1 MLIFMRT
8 KRRRRKLSQV
18 NNRKEHNHK
27 GEQQVPDA
35 RFVRLD
41 EQMQQPHAH
50 INARFNAVNERLNGF
65 DGRFNLIDEI
75 QIQMGQ
81 FQSRKH
87 PRAKTSSKAGSIL
100 EPKTAKT
107 KPDLA
112 ILLLQPRDGSAGDP
126 PSPATAAA
134 AATSAVSSRSPATR
148 SGNSGLVAAEILS
161 DWAACDFLHD
171 DETVTR
177 SGDLSPVPAIFF
189 STVNGFLYALQRTD
203 RTGNK
208 QIVSDHLVICA
219 ALLADPI
226 TPSPTDPLKI
236 RSVRSPSITPT
247 ML

>member
-1 MLIFMRT
+1 MKSGKGRPLVADVREGTRAWFSTIAKFCC
-8 KRRRRKLSQV
+8 RKQNPVQCS
-18 NNRKEHNHK
+18 
-27 GEQQVPDA
+27 GSVP
-35 RFVRLD
+35 
-41 EQMQQPHAH
+41 E
-50 INARFNAVNERLNGF
+50 
-65 DGRFNLIDEI
+65 
-75 QIQMGQ
+75 
-81 FQSRKH
+81 
-87 PRAKTSSKAGSIL
+87 
-100 EPKTAKT
+100 
-107 KPDLA
+107 PDLA
-112 ILLLQPRDGSAGDP
+112 ILFQRPRDGSAGDP

-134 AATSAVSSRSPATR
+134 TATSAVSSRSPATR
-148 SGNSGLVAAEILS
+148 SGNSGLVAAEIPS

-171 DETVTR
+171 DETTTR

-189 STVNGFLYALQRTD
+189 STVNGFLYALQCTD